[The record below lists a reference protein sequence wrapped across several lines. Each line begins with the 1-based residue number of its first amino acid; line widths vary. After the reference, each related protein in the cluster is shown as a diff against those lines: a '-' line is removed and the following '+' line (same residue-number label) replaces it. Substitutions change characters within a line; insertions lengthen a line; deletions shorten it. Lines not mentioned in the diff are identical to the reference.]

1 MGDFEKR
8 SNYNKDAGVVQVKIG
23 FEKPVL
29 EVELNEM
36 QEIQR
41 QRVKDVIQAVV
52 PNGVLQGGTYTYSSG
67 IFKIQEVTAIIEGE
81 VIYIPSLQ
89 ISAGNDD
96 VIYIRV
102 WEKEVTATTV
112 MKAYGNEQG
121 EVIPN
126 YIVDS
131 RVGQETSRRIV
142 LAYDL
147 VKSTEL
153 DGVYLKLG
161 KIKSGKFEKEVKEI
175 FKIDENKITV
185 GKTQPDSGWWFEEID

>member
-1 MGDFEKR
+1 MSDFEKR

-52 PNGVLQGGTYTYSSG
+52 PNSVLHGGTYTYSNG

-81 VIYIPSLQ
+81 IIYIPSLQ

-96 VIYIRV
+96 IIYIRV
-102 WEKEVTATTV
+102 WEKEITATTV

-147 VKSTEL
+147 VKSTES

-175 FKIDENKITV
+175 FKIDELITR
-185 GKTQPDSGWWFEEID
+185 EEIEEMFIEI

>member
-1 MGDFEKR
+1 MSDFEKR

-52 PNGVLQGGTYTYSSG
+52 PNGVLHGGTYTYSNG

-81 VIYIPSLQ
+81 IIYIPSLQ

-96 VIYIRV
+96 IIYIRV
-102 WEKEVTATTV
+102 WEKEITATTV

-161 KIKSGKFEKEVKEI
+161 KIKSGEFEKEVKEI
-175 FKIDENKITV
+175 FKIDELITR
-185 GKTQPDSGWWFEEID
+185 EEIEEMFIEI

>member
-1 MGDFEKR
+1 VADFEKR

-52 PNGVLQGGTYTYSSG
+52 PNGVLHGGTYTYSNG
-67 IFKIQEVTAIIEGE
+67 IFKIQEVTVIIEGE
-81 VIYIPSLQ
+81 IIYIPSLQ
-89 ISAGNDD
+89 ISAENDD
-96 VIYIRV
+96 IIYIKV
-102 WEKEVTATTV
+102 WEKEITATTV

-147 VKSTEL
+147 VKSTES
-153 DGVYLKLG
+153 DGAYLKLG

-175 FKIDENKITV
+175 FKIDELITR
-185 GKTQPDSGWWFEEID
+185 EEVEGMFIEI

>member
-52 PNGVLQGGTYTYSSG
+52 PNGVLHGGTYTYSNG

-81 VIYIPSLQ
+81 IIYIPSLQ

-96 VIYIRV
+96 IIYIKV
-102 WEKEVTATTV
+102 WEKEITATTV

-161 KIKSGKFEKEVKEI
+161 KIKNGNFEKEVKEI
-175 FKIDENKITV
+175 FKIDGLITR
-185 GKTQPDSGWWFEEID
+185 EEIEGMFIEI

>member
-1 MGDFEKR
+1 VSDFEKR

-52 PNGVLQGGTYTYSSG
+52 PNGVLHGGTYTYSNG

-81 VIYIPSLQ
+81 IIYIPSLQ
-89 ISAGNDD
+89 ISAENDD
-96 VIYIRV
+96 IIYIKV
-102 WEKEVTATTV
+102 WEKEITATTV

-147 VKSTEL
+147 VKSTES
-153 DGVYLKLG
+153 DGAYLKLG

-175 FKIDENKITV
+175 FKIDELITR
-185 GKTQPDSGWWFEEID
+185 EEVEGMFIEI

>member
-1 MGDFEKR
+1 MSDFEKR

-52 PNGVLQGGTYTYSSG
+52 PNGVLHGGTYTYSNG
-67 IFKIQEVTAIIEGE
+67 IFKIQEVTVIIEGE
-81 VIYIPSLQ
+81 IIYIPSLQ
-89 ISAGNDD
+89 ISAENDD
-96 VIYIRV
+96 IIYIKV

-147 VKSTEL
+147 VKSTES
-153 DGVYLKLG
+153 DGAYLKLG

-175 FKIDENKITV
+175 FKIDELITR
-185 GKTQPDSGWWFEEID
+185 EEVEGMFIEI

>member
-1 MGDFEKR
+1 MSDFEKR

-52 PNGVLQGGTYTYSSG
+52 PNGVLHGGTYTYSNG
-67 IFKIQEVTAIIEGE
+67 IFKIQEVTVIIEGE
-81 VIYIPSLQ
+81 IIYIPSLQ
-89 ISAGNDD
+89 ISAENDD
-96 VIYIRV
+96 IIYIKV
-102 WEKEVTATTV
+102 WEKEITATTV

-147 VKSTEL
+147 VKSTES
-153 DGVYLKLG
+153 DGAYLKLG

-175 FKIDENKITV
+175 FKIDELITR
-185 GKTQPDSGWWFEEID
+185 EEIEGMFIEI

>member
-1 MGDFEKR
+1 MSDFEKR

-52 PNGVLQGGTYTYSSG
+52 PNGVLHGGTYTYSNG

-81 VIYIPSLQ
+81 IIYIPSLQ

-96 VIYIRV
+96 IIYIRV
-102 WEKEVTATTV
+102 WEKEITATTV
-112 MKAYGNEQG
+112 MRAYGNEQG

-147 VKSTEL
+147 VKSTES

-175 FKIDENKITV
+175 FKIDELITR
-185 GKTQPDSGWWFEEID
+185 EEIEEMFIEI

>member
-1 MGDFEKR
+1 MSDFEKR

-52 PNGVLQGGTYTYSSG
+52 PNGVLHGGTYTYSNG

-81 VIYIPSLQ
+81 IIYIPSLQ

-96 VIYIRV
+96 IIYIRV
-102 WEKEVTATTV
+102 WEKEITATTV

-147 VKSTEL
+147 VKSTES

-175 FKIDENKITV
+175 FKIDELITR
-185 GKTQPDSGWWFEEID
+185 EEIEGMFIEI

>member
-1 MGDFEKR
+1 MSDFEKR

-52 PNGVLQGGTYTYSSG
+52 PNSVLHGGTYTYSNG

-81 VIYIPSLQ
+81 IIYIPSLQ

-96 VIYIRV
+96 IIYIKV
-102 WEKEVTATTV
+102 WEKEITATTV

-175 FKIDENKITV
+175 FKIDELITR
-185 GKTQPDSGWWFEEID
+185 EEIEEMFIEI

>member
-1 MGDFEKR
+1 MADFEKR

-52 PNGVLQGGTYTYSSG
+52 PNGVLHGGTYTYSNG

-81 VIYIPSLQ
+81 IIYIPNLQ

-96 VIYIRV
+96 IIYIKV
-102 WEKEVTATTV
+102 WEKEITATTV

-147 VKSTEL
+147 VKSTES

-175 FKIDENKITV
+175 FKIDELITR
-185 GKTQPDSGWWFEEID
+185 EEIEGMFIEI

>member
-1 MGDFEKR
+1 VSDFEKR

-52 PNGVLQGGTYTYSSG
+52 PNGVLHGGTYTYSNG

-81 VIYIPSLQ
+81 IIYIPNLQ

-96 VIYIRV
+96 IIYIRV
-102 WEKEVTATTV
+102 WEKEITATTV

-147 VKSTEL
+147 VKSTES
-153 DGVYLKLG
+153 DGAYLKLG

-175 FKIDENKITV
+175 FKIDELITR
-185 GKTQPDSGWWFEEID
+185 EEIEGMFIEI

>member
-1 MGDFEKR
+1 VSDFEKR

-52 PNGVLQGGTYTYSSG
+52 PNGVLHGGTYTYSNG
-67 IFKIQEVTAIIEGE
+67 IFKIQEVTVIIEGE
-81 VIYIPSLQ
+81 IIYIPSLQ
-89 ISAGNDD
+89 ISAENDD
-96 VIYIRV
+96 IIYIKV
-102 WEKEVTATTV
+102 WEKEITATTV

-147 VKSTEL
+147 VKSTES
-153 DGVYLKLG
+153 DGAYLKLG

-175 FKIDENKITV
+175 FKIDELITR
-185 GKTQPDSGWWFEEID
+185 EEVEGMFIEI

>member
-1 MGDFEKR
+1 MSDFEKR

-52 PNGVLQGGTYTYSSG
+52 PNSVLHGGTYTYSNG

-81 VIYIPSLQ
+81 IVYIPSLQ

-96 VIYIRV
+96 IIYIKV
-102 WEKEVTATTV
+102 WEKEITATTV

-147 VKSTEL
+147 VKSTES

-175 FKIDENKITV
+175 FKIDELITR
-185 GKTQPDSGWWFEEID
+185 EEVEGMFIEI

>member
-1 MGDFEKR
+1 MADFEKR

-52 PNGVLQGGTYTYSSG
+52 PNGVLHGGTYTYSNG
-67 IFKIQEVTAIIEGE
+67 IFKIQEVAAIIEGE
-81 VIYIPSLQ
+81 IIYIPNLQ

-96 VIYIRV
+96 IIYIKV
-102 WEKEVTATTV
+102 WEKEITATTV

-147 VKSTEL
+147 VKSTES

-175 FKIDENKITV
+175 FKIDELITR
-185 GKTQPDSGWWFEEID
+185 EEVEGMFIEI

>member
-1 MGDFEKR
+1 MSDFEKR

-52 PNGVLQGGTYTYSSG
+52 PNGVLHGGTYTYSNG

-81 VIYIPSLQ
+81 IIYIPSLQ

-96 VIYIRV
+96 IIYIKV
-102 WEKEVTATTV
+102 WEKEITATTV

-175 FKIDENKITV
+175 FKIDELITR
-185 GKTQPDSGWWFEEID
+185 EEIEEMFIEI

>member
-1 MGDFEKR
+1 MADFEKR

-52 PNGVLQGGTYTYSSG
+52 PNSVLHGGTYTYSNG

-81 VIYIPSLQ
+81 IIYVPSLQ

-96 VIYIRV
+96 IIYIKV
-102 WEKEVTATTV
+102 WEKEITATTV

-147 VKSTEL
+147 VKSTGS
-153 DGVYLKLG
+153 DGLYLKLG
-161 KIKSGKFEKEVKEI
+161 EIKSGKFEKEVKEI
-175 FKIDENKITV
+175 FKIDERITR
-185 GKTQPDSGWWFEEID
+185 EEIEGMFIEI

>member
-52 PNGVLQGGTYTYSSG
+52 PNGVLHGGTYTYSNG
-67 IFKIQEVTAIIEGE
+67 IFKIQEVTVIIEGE
-81 VIYIPSLQ
+81 IIYIPSLE

-96 VIYIRV
+96 IIYIRV
-102 WEKEVTATTV
+102 WEKEITATTV

-161 KIKSGKFEKEVKEI
+161 KIKSGEFEKEVKEI
-175 FKIDENKITV
+175 FKIDELITR
-185 GKTQPDSGWWFEEID
+185 EEVEGMFIEI

>member
-1 MGDFEKR
+1 MADFEKR

-52 PNGVLQGGTYTYSSG
+52 PNGVLHGGTYTYSNG

-81 VIYIPSLQ
+81 IIYIPNLQ

-96 VIYIRV
+96 IIYIKV
-102 WEKEVTATTV
+102 WEKEITATTV
-112 MKAYGNEQG
+112 MRAYGNEQG

-175 FKIDENKITV
+175 FKIDELITR
-185 GKTQPDSGWWFEEID
+185 EEIEGMFIEI

>member
-52 PNGVLQGGTYTYSSG
+52 PNGVLHGGTYTYSNG

-81 VIYIPSLQ
+81 IIYIPSLQ
-89 ISAGNDD
+89 ISAENDD
-96 VIYIRV
+96 IIYIKV
-102 WEKEVTATTV
+102 WEKEITATTV

-175 FKIDENKITV
+175 FKIDELITR
-185 GKTQPDSGWWFEEID
+185 EEIEGMFIEI

>member
-1 MGDFEKR
+1 MSDFEKR

-52 PNGVLQGGTYTYSSG
+52 PNSVLHGGTYTYSNG

-81 VIYIPSLQ
+81 IVYIPSLQ

-96 VIYIRV
+96 IIYIRV
-102 WEKEVTATTV
+102 WEKEITATTV

-147 VKSTEL
+147 VKSIES
-153 DGVYLKLG
+153 DGAYLKLG
-161 KIKSGKFEKEVKEI
+161 KIKSGEFEKEVKEI
-175 FKIDENKITV
+175 FKIDELITR
-185 GKTQPDSGWWFEEID
+185 EEVEGMFIEI

>member
-1 MGDFEKR
+1 MADFEKR

-52 PNGVLQGGTYTYSSG
+52 PNGVLHGGTYTYSNG

-81 VIYIPSLQ
+81 IIYIPNLQ

-96 VIYIRV
+96 IIYIKV

-147 VKSTEL
+147 VKSTES

-175 FKIDENKITV
+175 FKIDELITR
-185 GKTQPDSGWWFEEID
+185 EEIEGMFIEI

>member
-1 MGDFEKR
+1 VADFEKR

-52 PNGVLQGGTYTYSSG
+52 PNSVLHGGTYTYSNG

-81 VIYIPSLQ
+81 IIYIPSLQ

-96 VIYIRV
+96 IIYIKV
-102 WEKEVTATTV
+102 WEKEITATTV

-147 VKSTEL
+147 VKSTES

-175 FKIDENKITV
+175 FKIDELITR
-185 GKTQPDSGWWFEEID
+185 EEVEEMFIEI

>member
-52 PNGVLQGGTYTYSSG
+52 PNGVLHGGTYTYSNG

-81 VIYIPSLQ
+81 IIYIPSLL

-96 VIYIRV
+96 IIYIKV
-102 WEKEVTATTV
+102 WEKEITATTV

-147 VKSTEL
+147 VKSTES

-175 FKIDENKITV
+175 FKIDGLITR
-185 GKTQPDSGWWFEEID
+185 EEVEGMFIEI

>member
-1 MGDFEKR
+1 MADFEKR

-52 PNGVLQGGTYTYSSG
+52 PNGVLHGGTYTYSNG

-81 VIYIPSLQ
+81 IIYIPSLQ

-96 VIYIRV
+96 IIYIKV
-102 WEKEVTATTV
+102 WEKEITATTV

-147 VKSTEL
+147 VKSTES

-175 FKIDENKITV
+175 FKIDELITR
-185 GKTQPDSGWWFEEID
+185 EEVEGMFIEI

>member
-1 MGDFEKR
+1 MADFEKR

-52 PNGVLQGGTYTYSSG
+52 PNSVLHGGTYTYSNG

-81 VIYIPSLQ
+81 IIYIPSLQ

-96 VIYIRV
+96 IIYIKV
-102 WEKEVTATTV
+102 WEKEITATTV

-147 VKSTEL
+147 VKSTGS
-153 DGVYLKLG
+153 DGLYLKLG
-161 KIKSGKFEKEVKEI
+161 KIKNGNFEKEVKEI
-175 FKIDENKITV
+175 FKIDGLITR
-185 GKTQPDSGWWFEEID
+185 EEVEGMFIEI

>member
-1 MGDFEKR
+1 MSDFEKR

-52 PNGVLQGGTYTYSSG
+52 PNSVLHGGTYTYSNG

-81 VIYIPSLQ
+81 IVYIPSLQ

-96 VIYIRV
+96 IIYIRV
-102 WEKEVTATTV
+102 WEKEITATTV

-147 VKSTEL
+147 VKSIES
-153 DGVYLKLG
+153 DGAYLKLG

-175 FKIDENKITV
+175 FKIDELITR
-185 GKTQPDSGWWFEEID
+185 EEVEGMFIEI

>member
-1 MGDFEKR
+1 MADFEKR

-52 PNGVLQGGTYTYSSG
+52 PNGVLHGGTYTYSNG

-81 VIYIPSLQ
+81 IIYIPNLQ

-96 VIYIRV
+96 IIYIKV
-102 WEKEVTATTV
+102 WEKEITATTV

-147 VKSTEL
+147 VKSTES

-175 FKIDENKITV
+175 FKIDELITR
-185 GKTQPDSGWWFEEID
+185 EEIEEMFIEI